1 MKKVS
6 NKVLSR
12 AFGGKMFGSKTEC
25 ERWEGGCMPSSLLH
39 ILGKI
44 LWSLEPCSRLA
55 VQLTSR

>member
-25 ERWEGGCMPSSLLH
+25 ERWERCRQVYYTFWVKSYGAWNPAADWQCN
-39 ILGKI
+39 
-44 LWSLEPCSRLA
+44 
-55 VQLTSR
+55 

>member
-25 ERWEGGCMPSSLLH
+25 ERWEGGCRCRQIYYTFWVKSYGAWNPAAD
-39 ILGKI
+39 
-44 LWSLEPCSRLA
+44 WQCN
-55 VQLTSR
+55 

>member
-25 ERWEGGCMPSSLLH
+25 ERWEGGCRCRQVYYTFWVKSYAAD
-39 ILGKI
+39 
-44 LWSLEPCSRLA
+44 WQCN
-55 VQLTSR
+55 

>member
-25 ERWEGGCMPSSLLH
+25 ERWEGGCRCRQVYYTFWVKSYGAWNPPAAD
-39 ILGKI
+39 
-44 LWSLEPCSRLA
+44 WQCN
-55 VQLTSR
+55 

>member
-25 ERWEGGCMPSSLLH
+25 ERWVVD
-39 ILGKI
+39 
-44 LWSLEPCSRLA
+44 A
-55 VQLTSR
+55 VKSITHFG

>member
-25 ERWEGGCMPSSLLH
+25 ERWEGGCRCRQVYSH
-39 ILGKI
+39 FG
-44 LWSLEPCSRLA
+44 
-55 VQLTSR
+55 